1 MKKTF
6 MITSFLVLWSTILFA
21 QSITIKGKVSDSSG
35 IGLPGATI
43 VLKGTTTGAV
53 SDVNGNYQLSIQN
66 ASNGILL
73 FSFIGLE
80 PIEVSVNGKTEINVS
95 LMESSIGIDEV
106 VVTALGI
113 TREAKSLGY
122 ARQSVD
128 VVSMTESR
136 DANLTNMLAGK
147 AAGVNVISA
156 GGSTSSTRVE
166 IRGNTSL
173 TGNNQPLY
181 VVDGVIIQNDM
192 GQNVGGAFGAQGA
205 DDIDYGNIAGN
216 INPDDI
222 ESIEILKGGSA
233 SALYGSDAANGV
245 ILITT
250 KKAKKSQDLG
260 VSFGLNHTYSTI
272 TEYPEFQNVY
282 GGGNSHR
289 LGETN
294 RYRYMDEPNL
304 ALLSPY
310 NARSWGLPMLGFPVV
325 GRNGEVKPYSP
336 NPGNVYDYFKTS
348 EQVISSVSIS
358 KSNDLGSF
366 RLSYSNTN
374 SSDVLEG
381 ANERDRHNF
390 AMRSDYNISKQ
401 INVEANLRYSID
413 EVNNRSYS
421 GWSERNPMMAYLFF
435 PRDLSVQELIPWKDA
450 AGNAIRLSS
459 ENVSEYYNPYWAINE
474 NKNNDIKDWLLGD
487 LTFNFK
493 LTNDLKLKV
502 KSAADIQS
510 TSGYDFLNKGTK
522 GRESGS
528 YSTFQ
533 RSVKNYQFEGFFM
546 YQKQLDDVSINV
558 NLGGNWRD
566 NSLYRISSLTNGLI
580 LHDIASLS
588 NTAEPIQTSE
598 SLATI
603 RRQSVFG
610 SATFGYKEW
619 IYLDVTGRNDWNS
632 TLPIENSS
640 FFYPSASVSF
650 LFSEALNI
658 PTNILTLGKIR
669 ASWAKVGNGTSF
681 NQLYNNFRYDGLFN
695 GIPIFDLGSTLKSSV
710 LKPETTYTTEF
721 GTDLIFFKNRLSLDL
736 TYYNT
741 RSIDQ
746 IMNPRISPSTG
757 YTQGTYNSG
766 EIRNNGM
773 EISLNVTPIKLK
785 DLKWDLRF
793 NWAKN
798 NSKVISIMDDLDV
811 YTLREVS
818 SNLRLTVEEG
828 KPYGVLRGSRQM
840 KDADGNLM
848 VNSTNGRAIVEPD
861 VYLGNVNPD
870 FTGSVSSSVRYK
882 RFDFSFM
889 LDYKVGGKFF
899 SRSAL
904 HGVREGNWLAT
915 LADRDD
921 YTFSY
926 SVLNEGTFERKGINE
941 RDNNIPYTDTD
952 RVKGAIYEGIV
963 YSFNETTGE
972 YTYVGVNKEY
982 ITPQN
987 YWQHAAGNL
996 MDWFIYDASF
1006 LKLREVSAGYNVHS
1020 SLLIKTPIKTARISI
1035 VGRNLLTLIKNTPV
1049 GIDPQA
1055 TSSSG
1060 NDQGIEAGFALP
1072 TAYYGF
1078 DLKISF

>member
-1 MKKTF
+1 MK
-6 MITSFLVLWSTILFA
+6 
-21 QSITIKGKVSDSSG
+21 QSIFILILLMMLGSVCFGQTLMVKGKVTDETNQ
-35 IGLPGATI
+35 GLPGASI
-43 VLKGTTTGAV
+43 VLEGTTTGTVTDANGEFQILVQQPQNAV
-53 SDVNGNYQLSIQN
+53 LVISFVGYVPQRVPVQGRSVIDVNLN
-66 ASNGILL
+66 
-73 FSFIGLE
+73 
-80 PIEVSVNGKTEINVS
+80 
-95 LMESSIGIDEV
+95 ESTVGIDEV

-113 TREAKSLGY
+113 TREARTLGY

-128 VVSMTESR
+128 VGTMTESR
-136 DANLTNMLAGK
+136 DANLSNMLAGK
-147 AAGVNVISA
+147 AAGVNVIST
-156 GGSTSSTRVE
+156 GGPAASTRIE

-173 TGNNQPLY
+173 TGNNQPLF

-192 GQNVGGAFGAQGA
+192 GQNTGSAFGAPGA
-205 DDIDYGNIAGN
+205 TDIDYGNIAGN

-260 VSFGLNHTYSTI
+260 ITFGYNHMFSTI
-272 TEYPEFQNVY
+272 IEYPEFQNVY

-294 RYRYMDEPNL
+294 RYRYMDAPNL

-325 GRNGEVKPYSP
+325 GRNGEIKPYSP
-336 NPGNVYDYFKTS
+336 NPSNVYDYFQSSSQIVT
-348 EQVISSVSIS
+348 SVSLS

-374 SSDVLEG
+374 STDVIEG
-381 ANERDRHNF
+381 ANLRNRHNF
-390 AMRSDYNISKQ
+390 ALRSDYNISRK
-401 INVEANLRYSID
+401 INVEGNIRYSID
-413 EVNNRSYS
+413 ELDNRSYT

-435 PRDLSVQELIPWKDA
+435 PRDMAVHELIPWKDE

-459 ENVSEYYNPYWAINE
+459 ENVAEFYNPYWAINE
-474 NKNNDIKDWLLGD
+474 NKNNDVRDWLLAD
-487 LTFNFK
+487 LT
-493 LTNDLKLKV
+493 TNIILSKDLRFRV
-502 KSAADIQS
+502 RAAADIQS
-510 TSGYDFLNKGTK
+510 TTGYDFLNKGTK
-522 GRESGS
+522 GQESGR

-533 RSVKNYQFEGFFM
+533 RSVKNFQYEGYFM
-546 YQKQLDDVSINV
+546 YNKKIDNISLSA
-558 NLGGNWRD
+558 NLGANWRD
-566 NSLYRISSLTNGLI
+566 NSLYRITALTEGLI

-588 NTAEPIQTSE
+588 NTSEPIQTSE

-603 RRQSVFG
+603 RRQSIFG
-610 SATFGYKEW
+610 SATIGYKEW
-619 IYLDVTGRNDWNS
+619 IYLDATARNDWNS
-632 TLPIENSS
+632 TLPVVNSS

-650 LFSEALNI
+650 LFTEAFNI
-658 PTNILTLGKIR
+658 PTNVLTFGKIR
-669 ASWAKVGNGTSF
+669 ASYAKVGNGTSF
-681 NQLYNNFRYDGLFN
+681 NQLYNNFRYDGIFN

-710 LKPETTYTTEF
+710 LKPETTYTTEL

-736 TYYNT
+736 TYYHT
-741 RSIDQ
+741 RSVDQ

-757 YTQGTYNSG
+757 FSQGTYNSG
-766 EIRNNGM
+766 EIKNNGF
-773 EISLNVTPIKLK
+773 EITFSVTPIQKK
-785 DLKWDLRF
+785 DLKWDVKL

-798 NSKVISIMDDLDV
+798 NSEVVSIMEDLDV

-818 SNLRLTVEEG
+818 SNLRITVEEG

-840 KDADGNLM
+840 RDADGNLM
-848 VNSTNGRAIVEPD
+848 VNATNARAIVEPD
-861 VYLGNVNPD
+861 VYLGHVNPD
-870 FTGSVSSSVRYK
+870 FIGSLSSSLRVK
-882 RFDFSFM
+882 RFDVSFM

-915 LADRDD
+915 LANRDD

-926 SVLNEGTFERKGINE
+926 SVLNEGASERMGINF
-941 RDNNIPYTDTD
+941 RDPNIPYTDD
-952 RVKGAIYEGIV
+952 RVKGSIFEGMV

-972 YTYVGVNKEY
+972 YTFVRVNNEY
-982 ITPQN
+982 ITPQT
-987 YWQHAAGNL
+987 YWQHIAGNL

-1006 LKLREVSAGYNVHS
+1006 VKLREVSAGYRIPS
-1020 SLLIKTPIKTARISI
+1020 SLFKNTPVQSARVSI
-1035 VGRNLLTLIKNTPV
+1035 VGRNLVTLFKNTPV